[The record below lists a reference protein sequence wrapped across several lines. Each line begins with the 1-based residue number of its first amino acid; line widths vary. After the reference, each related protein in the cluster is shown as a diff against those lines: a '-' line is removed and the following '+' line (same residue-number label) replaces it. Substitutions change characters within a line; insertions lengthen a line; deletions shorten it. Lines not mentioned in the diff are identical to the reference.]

1 MNTIDIIGLI
11 GASSLSV
18 SLCCLV
24 IAKATNRTEKKEKQS
39 FNECKLWWNDNGGRV
54 GMVMFNHGI
63 RIETHKPN
71 TCQPDTP
78 EKPKMYRLVSG
89 GDDRSGKARM
99 VTEFMPITKFVPLI
113 QRFQNEEFDTVF
125 NSEFFKRKNRVNK
138 NPTFIMYGE

>member
-1 MNTIDIIGLI
+1 MNTMDLVSAAAGSFGVGFGLI
-11 GASSLSV
+11 WLACRSV
-18 SLCCLV
+18 
-24 IAKATNRTEKKEKQS
+24 KKEEPS
-39 FNECKLWWNDNGGRV
+39 FNECKSWWNDNGGRV
-54 GMVMFNHGI
+54 GIVMWRDRGI

-89 GDDRSGKARM
+89 GDDQSGKARM

-138 NPTFIMYGE
+138 NPTFTLYGE